1 MKNINIADFKFKAPL
16 SIRWND
22 LDALGHVN
30 NVYYF
35 EYFQTGRG
43 QFMHAISKDWD
54 WTRNMFVIA
63 HIACDYFIELKLTD
77 KQPAIRMRTSSIG
90 TKSFEIEYLI
100 TSIDKAGEE
109 IIHAKGKSI
118 QVIIDV
124 KEKRSIEIPNW
135 LRLDLT
141 NYDNL

>member
-35 EYFQTGRG
+35 EYFQIGRG
-43 QFMHAISKDWD
+43 LYMDAISKNWD
-54 WTRNMFVIA
+54 WTKNMFVIA
-63 HIACDYFIELKLTD
+63 HIACDYYKEIKLTV
-77 KQPAIRMRTSSIG
+77 KQPMIRMRASSIG

-100 TSIDKAGEE
+100 TSINKAGEE
-109 IIHAKGKSI
+109 IIHAKGKSV

-124 KEKRSIEIPNW
+124 QQKSSIEIPNW
-135 LRLDLT
+135 LRDDLL
-141 NYDNL
+141 NFDNQ